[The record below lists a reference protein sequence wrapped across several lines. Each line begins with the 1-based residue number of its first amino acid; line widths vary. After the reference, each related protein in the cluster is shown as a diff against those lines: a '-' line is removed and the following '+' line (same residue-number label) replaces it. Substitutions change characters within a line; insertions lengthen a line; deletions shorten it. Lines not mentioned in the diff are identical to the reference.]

1 MLYNIY
7 VITVFRGGDCKV
19 VQRQADDMGAYF
31 FHQGTNYYAYDFLG
45 CHESYSDDEYCYTF
59 RVWAPN
65 AERVEL
71 VSDFTSWE
79 NGMEMSKIT
88 AGIWECT
95 FTSQSRLISSFYKYK
110 ITNHGT
116 SHYKADPYA
125 FHSQTNGKTASIIA
139 SIDGFEWND
148 TNWLMHRKS
157 AMHKNDIDP
166 NKRKYFYQ
174 APVNVYEVHLGSWK
188 TKDSQSTKD
197 GEHYLNYRQIADELA
212 PYVKKMGFTHIE
224 LLPIMEH
231 PYDGSWGYQV
241 TGFYAPT
248 SRFGSPEDF
257 MYFVNKMHENGIGV
271 ILDWVPAHF
280 PKDEHGLYEFDGQ
293 PLYEYQ
299 GKDRM
304 EHKVWGTRFFDLG
317 REEVQSFLISNALF
331 WLRKYHVDGL
341 RVDAVA
347 SMLYLDFD
355 RDPGEWI
362 PNEDGSNKNK
372 EAIAFFQ
379 KLNTQVFAEFD
390 DVFMIAE
397 ESANWEMITKP
408 VSEGGLGF
416 NYKWNMGWANDL
428 YDYIQLDPYFRQFNH
443 EKLTFPMMYAFNENY
458 ILPVSHDE
466 VVHGKKSLVDKMYGD
481 YDQKF
486 ATMRAFLTYMM
497 TTPGKKMMF
506 MGTEFAQFREWDYE
520 NELEWFMLK
529 YPRHSEMQRFI
540 AHLNNFYL
548 ETKEL
553 WEIDNSWD
561 GYEWIATNQSDTN
574 AISYKRRAIDGSQL
588 YIVINF
594 SPVTRPNYPILV
606 DEAGEYE
613 EVLTTDEFRFGG
625 SGIVNDKLI
634 KSKTSPAKQ
643 KYIEINLPAL
653 SGVIVRKSKR
663 RVRRG

>member
-257 MYFVNKMHENGIGV
+257 MYFVNKMHEN
-271 ILDWVPAHF
+271 
-280 PKDEHGLYEFDGQ
+280 
-293 PLYEYQ
+293 
-299 GKDRM
+299 
-304 EHKVWGTRFFDLG
+304 
-317 REEVQSFLISNALF
+317 
-331 WLRKYHVDGL
+331 
-341 RVDAVA
+341 
-347 SMLYLDFD
+347 
-355 RDPGEWI
+355 
-362 PNEDGSNKNK
+362 
-372 EAIAFFQ
+372 
-379 KLNTQVFAEFD
+379 
-390 DVFMIAE
+390 
-397 ESANWEMITKP
+397 
-408 VSEGGLGF
+408 
-416 NYKWNMGWANDL
+416 
-428 YDYIQLDPYFRQFNH
+428 
-443 EKLTFPMMYAFNENY
+443 
-458 ILPVSHDE
+458 
-466 VVHGKKSLVDKMYGD
+466 
-481 YDQKF
+481 
-486 ATMRAFLTYMM
+486 
-497 TTPGKKMMF
+497 
-506 MGTEFAQFREWDYE
+506 
-520 NELEWFMLK
+520 
-529 YPRHSEMQRFI
+529 
-540 AHLNNFYL
+540 
-548 ETKEL
+548 
-553 WEIDNSWD
+553 
-561 GYEWIATNQSDTN
+561 
-574 AISYKRRAIDGSQL
+574 
-588 YIVINF
+588 
-594 SPVTRPNYPILV
+594 
-606 DEAGEYE
+606 
-613 EVLTTDEFRFGG
+613 
-625 SGIVNDKLI
+625 
-634 KSKTSPAKQ
+634 
-643 KYIEINLPAL
+643 
-653 SGVIVRKSKR
+653 
-663 RVRRG
+663 